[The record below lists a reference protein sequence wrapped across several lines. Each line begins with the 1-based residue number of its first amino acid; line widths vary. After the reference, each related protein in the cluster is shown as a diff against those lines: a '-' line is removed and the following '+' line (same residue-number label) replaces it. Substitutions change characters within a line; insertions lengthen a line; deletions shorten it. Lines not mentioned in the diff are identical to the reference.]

1 MEKNWNSKPL
11 LWGDGVPTPAED
23 TALPSAPPPS
33 PSPRTPP
40 PIALLSPSSSFAVP
54 SFTSASESALCFP
67 SCTFQERKT
76 ARKCK
81 TNHVNAA
88 RNLINEA
95 WENVSHN
102 TCLHKSSRRGLTNAR
117 CCWRTEQRRHTHVI
131 PLGLGR
137 HCLFD
142 GCQQSAHLVWQ
153 TALWR
158 YREWTRRRRRSVLP
172 PYEGKDGKSI

>member
-1 MEKNWNSKPL
+1 MAQHQQM
-11 LWGDGVPTPAED
+11 TQH
-23 TALPSAPPPS
+23 PPP
-33 PSPRTPP
+33 PRPY
-40 PIALLSPSSSFAVP
+40 PIASFHSSRQARLSPSLPPPQHLNRPCVFPAVHYRR
-54 SFTSASESALCFP
+54 
-67 SCTFQERKT
+67 RKT

-81 TNHVNAA
+81 TNHINAA

-102 TCLHKSSRRGLTNAR
+102 TCLHKSSTRRLTKAR
-117 CCWRTEQRRHTHVI
+117 CCWRTEQRGHTHVI

-153 TALWR
+153 TVLWH
-158 YREWTRRRRRSVLP
+158 YRGRRRRSVLP
-172 PYEGKDGKSI
+172 LYEGKDGKSI